1 MYKVFYKDRIVFF
14 VESDNNCIDNDNT
27 KIHYFKNKKQ
37 IKTALNSFLNN
48 SELNSLYIVYRDID
62 HAFKK
67 FAKLYKLIEAAGG
80 LVKTDNDKILMI
92 HRRGK
97 WDLPKGKLEKNEI
110 PEIAAIREVEEECGI
125 RNLEIVKLL
134 KITYH
139 TYKLK
144 DKDILKRTY
153 WYEILH
159 KGNQKPK
166 PQTEEDITEAKWLK
180 TDNLNEVINNTFPSI
195 IEVLSEARLTAV
207 MFKDQSLKF

>member
-1 MYKVFYKDRIVFF
+1 MYKVFYNDRTVFF
-14 VESDNNCIDNDNT
+14 VENDHNCIENDNT

-37 IKTALNSFLNN
+37 LKTALNIFLNN
-48 SELNSLYIVYRDID
+48 SELNCLFIVYRYID
-62 HAFKK
+62 HAFKN
-67 FAKLYKLIEAAGG
+67 FTKLYKLIEAAGG
-80 LVKTDNDKILMI
+80 LVKADNDKILVI

-110 PEIAAIREVEEECGI
+110 PEIGAVREVEEECGI
-125 RNLEIVKLL
+125 GNLEILKLL
-134 KITYH
+134 EITYH

-166 PQTEEDITEAKWLK
+166 PQTEEEITEAKWLK
-180 TDNLNEVINNTFPSI
+180 IDDFNEVINNTYPSI
-195 IEVLSEARLTAV
+195 IEVLKKGEV
-207 MFKDQSLKF
+207 I